1 MFFLQIFLL
10 SSSLS
15 LCPSTFFSLCSTTAH
30 SLSQLRHRAKE
41 HTTSSSSL
49 HLQPSQKRSSTQI
62 STYISWI
69 SYSLHL
75 CFIGW
80 LFGYIHGEERKKK
93 KNEVKKEKEEKNLKL
108 VRGTA
113 ESRARSESERK
124 RSVCIRMCTV
134 AEEQQAAASQ
144 PQPASTRQ
152 HLGTLLEKRENKV
165 FEKNGWCWCLSS
177 ETHSKKKSK
186 HEQRR
191 RKKIL
196 RSQSLK

>member
-41 HTTSSSSL
+41 RTTSSSSL

-93 KNEVKKEKEEKNLKL
+93 KNEVKKEKEEKKL
-108 VRGTA
+108 ETRTGHSREQSSEWVRKKEKCMYTNVYCGWGAT
-113 ESRARSESERK
+113 SSS
-124 RSVCIRMCTV
+124 
-134 AEEQQAAASQ
+134 
-144 PQPASTRQ
+144 QPASAS
-152 HLGTLLEKRENKV
+152 LNKAA
-165 FEKNGWCWCLSS
+165 SR
-177 ETHSKKKSK
+177 HIA
-186 HEQRR
+186 
-191 RKKIL
+191 RKERK
-196 RSQSLK
+196 